1 MPLKTQHDA
10 EVQLNLTPMI
20 DVLFTLILFFM
31 VAAEFSEMD
40 HELEV
45 DLPQVAEAGTTAV
58 EKNSPRTIL
67 VQADG
72 QVRLDQQLVALTD
85 LTGQLRTAISTTPD
99 LQVVIQGDREC
110 PFQHVAAAM
119 AACREAGVAELGIS
133 VQTASTA
140 SGGSLK

>member
-58 EKNSPRTIL
+58 EKKSPRTIL

-72 QVRLDQQLVALTD
+72 QVRLDQQLVALAD
-85 LTGQLRTAISTTPD
+85 LTGQLRTALSSTPD

-140 SGGSLK
+140 SGGTLK

>member
-1 MPLKTQHDA
+1 MPLKTQHDT
-10 EVQLNLTPMI
+10 EVHLNLTPMI

-31 VAAEFSEMD
+31 VATEFSEMD

-58 EKNSPRTIL
+58 EKKSPRMIL

-72 QVRLDQQLVALTD
+72 QIRLDQQLVALAE
-85 LTGQLRTAISTTPD
+85 LTSHLRAAVGSTAD
-99 LQVVIQGDREC
+99 LQVIIQGDREC

-140 SGGSLK
+140 GGGSLK

>member
-10 EVQLNLTPMI
+10 EVHLNLTPMI

-31 VAAEFSEMD
+31 VATEFSEID
-40 HELEV
+40 HELQV
-45 DLPQVAEAGTTAV
+45 DLPQVAEAGTNSVA
-58 EKNSPRTIL
+58 KNSPRMIV

-72 QVRLDQQLVALTD
+72 QVRLDQQIVGLEELAS
-85 LTGQLRTAISTTPD
+85 QLRVAVAGSSD
-99 LQVVIQGDREC
+99 LQVVIQGDRDC

-119 AACREAGVAELGIS
+119 AACREAGVAELGIN

-140 SGGSLK
+140 SSGTLR

>member
-45 DLPQVAEAGTTAV
+45 DLPQVAEAGMTAV
-58 EKNSPRTIL
+58 EKKSPRTIL

-72 QVRLDQQLVALTD
+72 QVRLDQQLVALAD
-85 LTGQLRTAISTTPD
+85 LTGQLRTALSSTPD

-110 PFQHVAAAM
+110 PFQYVAAAM

-140 SGGSLK
+140 AGGSLK

>member
-10 EVQLNLTPMI
+10 EVHLNLTPMI

-31 VAAEFSEMD
+31 VATEFSAID
-40 HELEV
+40 HELQV
-45 DLPQVAEAGTTAV
+45 DLPQVAEAGTNAI
-58 EKNSPRTIL
+58 EKTSPRMII

-72 QVRLDQQLVALTD
+72 HVRLDQQIVELAELVN
-85 LTGQLRTAISTTPD
+85 QLRIAAALSPD

-119 AACREAGVAELGIS
+119 AACREAGVAELGIN

-140 SGGSLK
+140 TGGTLR